1 VDFTYAPEAEA
12 FRAEFRAWLDANL
25 PDDLR
30 GRGTEMSVEAASPE
44 LERWHTWNRALADAR
59 YAAIAWPEE
68 YGGRGADVLD
78 QVVWAEEMDRAQA
91 PGPINVLGIPN
102 VAPAIMTYGSEEQ
115 KRTLLPPMLRGDEI
129 WCQGFSEPDAGS
141 DLASLRC
148 RAVVD
153 GDTWVVTGQ
162 KIWTTFGHLA
172 SWCELLVR
180 TDPDAPKHE
189 GISCL
194 LVDMTLPGITVRPL
208 TTIAGTHE
216 FNEMFFDDVRVPAD
230 SMLGPVNE
238 GWRVAM
244 TTLSH
249 ERGGVAK
256 LHLGTRRKV
265 ARLFDEAR
273 SASLG
278 DGRVAADDPVLRQ
291 QLARVYLEAE
301 LLKLVADRAISGEL
315 HGRTLGPESSIA
327 KLVWSE
333 TEQHIAE
340 VAAAVLGADADG
352 GRWGQDRVGVRSH
365 TIAGGT
371 TQVNKNIIAQRILGL
386 PRPRIVV
393 A

>member
-1 VDFTYAPEAEA
+1 MDFTYPPEAEA
-12 FRAEFRAWLDANL
+12 FRTEFRAWLDANVS
-25 PDDLR
+25 DELR
-30 GRGTEMSVEAASPE
+30 AIGQSLSAERDSPE
-44 LERWHTWNRALADAR
+44 LAVRLAFNRALADAR

-68 YGGRGADVLD
+68 YGGRGAGVME

-102 VAPAIMTYGSEEQ
+102 VAPAIMTYGTEEQ
-115 KRTLLPPMLRGDEI
+115 KQLLLPLMLRGDDI

-141 DLASLRC
+141 DLASLRTTAL
-148 RAVVD
+148 RD
-153 GDTWVVTGQ
+153 GDDWIVTGQ
-162 KIWTTFGHLA
+162 KIWTTLGHLA

-180 TDPDAPKHE
+180 TDPDVPKHK
-189 GISCL
+189 GITCL

-208 TTIAGTHE
+208 ITITGAHE
-216 FNEMFFDDVRVPAD
+216 FNEVFFDEVRVPFA
-230 SMLGPVNE
+230 STLGPVNE

-265 ARLFDEAR
+265 QRLFELAR
-273 SASLG
+273 DTPVR
-278 DGRVAADDPVLRQ
+278 DGRMAADDPVLRQ

-301 LLKLVADRAISGEL
+301 LLKLVSDRAISGEL
-315 HGRTLGPESSIA
+315 HRRALGPESSIA

-333 TEQHIAE
+333 TEQHLAS
-340 VAAAVLGADADG
+340 VAAAVLGPDAG
-352 GRWGQDRVGVRSH
+352 TGPWGTDRVGVRSH

-371 TQVNKNIIAQRILGL
+371 TQVNKNIIAQRVLGL
-386 PRPRIVV
+386 PR
-393 A
+393 

>member
-1 VDFTYAPEAEA
+1 
-12 FRAEFRAWLDANL
+12 
-25 PDDLR
+25 
-30 GRGTEMSVEAASPE
+30 
-44 LERWHTWNRALADAR
+44 
-59 YAAIAWPEE
+59 
-68 YGGRGADVLD
+68 
-78 QVVWAEEMDRAQA
+78 
-91 PGPINVLGIPN
+91 
-102 VAPAIMTYGSEEQ
+102 
-115 KRTLLPPMLRGDEI
+115 MLRGDDV

-148 RAVVD
+148 RAVRD
-153 GDTWVVTGQ
+153 GDSWVVTGQ
-162 KIWTTFGHLA
+162 KIWTTLGHLA

-180 TDPDAPKHE
+180 TDPDAPKHK

-208 TTIAGTHE
+208 VTITGAHE
-216 FNEMFFDDVRVPAD
+216 FNEVFFDEVRVPAD

-265 ARLFDEAR
+265 ARLFDAAR
-273 SASLG
+273 TAPMG

-315 HGRTLGPESSIA
+315 HGRALGPESSIA

-352 GRWGQDRVGVRSH
+352 GAWGADRVGVRSH

-371 TQVNKNIIAQRILGL
+371 TQVNKNIIAQRVLGL
-386 PRPRIVV
+386 PR
-393 A
+393 